1 MLLSKAAHFMNIVAA
16 PAARW
21 MNMVAAITLAAMMIL
36 VGTDVVLRYVFS
48 SPIAGSYEII
58 QYAMTIVVAFGL
70 AYCALEKGHIRVN
83 LLVSRLSARG
93 QAVINSIASLVFLAL
108 FTVIIWQSLLRALL
122 MIKAGQLSEV
132 LYFPLFPFALVVV
145 AGCAVLCLVLLRDL
159 LEYLSQAV
167 KR

>member
-1 MLLSKAAHFMNIVAA
+1 MCLSKAAHFINIVAA

-21 MNMVAAITLAAMMIL
+21 MNMVAAIILAAMMIL
-36 VGTDVVLRYVFS
+36 VGIDVTLRYAFS

-58 QYAMTIVVAFGL
+58 EYAMTIVVAFGL

-83 LLVSRLSARG
+83 LLVSRLSGRG
-93 QAVINSIASLVFLAL
+93 QAVMNSIASLAFLGL
-108 FTVIIWQSLLRALL
+108 FAVIIWQSLLRAIL
-122 MIKAGQLSEV
+122 MIKVGQLSEV
-132 LYFPLFPFALVVV
+132 LYFPLFPFVLVVV
-145 AGCAVLCLVLLRDL
+145 AGCTVLCRVPLGDF